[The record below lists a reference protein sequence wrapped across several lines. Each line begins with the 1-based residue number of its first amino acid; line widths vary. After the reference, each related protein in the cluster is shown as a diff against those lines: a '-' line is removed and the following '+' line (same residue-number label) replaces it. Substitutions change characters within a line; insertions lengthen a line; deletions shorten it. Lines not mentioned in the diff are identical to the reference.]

1 MTVKD
6 LSFVFAQSSPI
17 FIPVYAI
24 LYGLTSVNYY
34 MVLYGIFACIN
45 ILLNFIIKQIIKF
58 IYNKLGVKTLPLLG
72 TGIRPKGAFNCGLT
86 QSNIKQVSHTF
97 GMPSGHSQSAWFLFG
112 FMLLYLLDTM
122 KHIDNNN
129 SPKTPLINSVK
140 KPWTAITILLLLGLC
155 VFISVS
161 RVYVGCHTIQ
171 QVVVGGILGFMFGTL
186 SYLLVKRI
194 VEKKSLKL

>member
-72 TGIRPKGAFNCGLT
+72 TGIRPPGAFNCGLIP
-86 QSNIKQVSHTF
+86 SNIKTVSKSY

-122 KHIDNNN
+122 KNIDNNN

-140 KPWTAITILLLLGLC
+140 KPWTAITILLLLGIC
-155 VFISVS
+155 TFISVS
-161 RVYVGCHTIQ
+161 RIYVGCHTIQ
-171 QVVVGGILGFMFGTL
+171 QVVVGGLIGFLFGTL
-186 SYLLVKRI
+186 SYLIVKRI
-194 VEKKSLKL
+194 VENKSVKL

>member
-17 FIPVYAI
+17 FIPIYAI

-34 MVLYGIFACIN
+34 MVLYGIFAYVN
-45 ILLNFIIKQIIKF
+45 ILLNFVIKQIIKF
-58 IYNKLGVKTLPLLG
+58 IYNKLSLKTLPLLG
-72 TGIRPKGAFNCGLT
+72 SGNRPAGAYNCGLT
-86 QSNIKQVSHTF
+86 SSNIKKIARSF

-129 SPKTPLINSVK
+129 SPKTPSINSVK
-140 KPWTAITILLLLGLC
+140 KPWIVITILLLLGIC
-155 VFISVS
+155 TFISVS
-161 RVYVGCHTIQ
+161 RIYVGCHTIQ
-171 QVVVGGILGFMFGTL
+171 QVVVGGLIGFLFGTL
-186 SYLLVKRI
+186 SYLIVKRI